1 LDDRLVAA
9 LNTVPTEPRHCLM
22 LRLLEGFSYR
32 DIAEMLDIPIGTVMS
47 HVHRARMKLREQLA
61 ELAAEHGLVKAS
73 HDEMP

>member
-1 LDDRLVAA
+1 
-9 LNTVPTEPRHCLM
+9 
-22 LRLLEGFSYR
+22 
-32 DIAEMLDIPIGTVMS
+32 MLDIPIGTVMS